1 MANVAKTKDMQAMSE
16 YRGIFGMGISTNYY
30 LDLLNLSILALA
42 GIMIIYFFQE
52 NYSLSGTTGPARTTI
67 WGLGLTAFAIFF
79 MVFISISKKFNPA
92 NDESSGL
99 FSKII
104 NTLLN
109 DSLPILIL
117 LMLLIYVIY
126 LNFIYF
132 KKINRNNVSNTYATF
147 SLYSL
152 IFFVIQIFISVKYL
166 YNELQYR
173 YSKYPVNDA
182 IYVRKS
188 KETTSLIKNISLI
201 LGTINFLFIVIMHIL
216 LEFFSTDG

>member
-1 MANVAKTKDMQAMSE
+1 MPNYKDIQAMSE

-52 NYSLSGTTGPARTTI
+52 NFSKSGTTGPARTTI
-67 WGLGLTAFAIFF
+67 WGLGLTTFAVFF
-79 MVFISISKKFNPA
+79 MIFISISDKFNPK
-92 NDESSGL
+92 EEKSSGL

-104 NTLLN
+104 NIILN
-109 DSLPILIL
+109 DSLPILIVFI
-117 LMLLIYVIY
+117 LLIYAIY

-132 KKINRNNVSNTYATF
+132 KKINRNNVSNTFATY

-152 IFFVIQIFISVKYL
+152 IFFVIQICISVKYL

-173 YSKYPVNDA
+173 YMVPKPNQDSIKN
-182 IYVRKS
+182 KS

>member
-1 MANVAKTKDMQAMSE
+1 MA
-16 YRGIFGMGISTNYY
+16 I
-30 LDLLNLSILALA
+30 
-42 GIMIIYFFQE
+42 
-52 NYSLSGTTGPARTTI
+52 
-67 WGLGLTAFAIFF
+67 
-79 MVFISISKKFNPA
+79 
-92 NDESSGL
+92 

-104 NTLLN
+104 NIILN
-109 DSLPILIL
+109 DSLPILIVFI
-117 LMLLIYVIY
+117 LLIYAIY

-132 KKINRNNVSNTYATF
+132 KKINRNNVSNTFATY

-152 IFFVIQIFISVKYL
+152 IFFVIQICISVKYL

-173 YSKYPVNDA
+173 YMAPTSKETSITN
-182 IYVRKS
+182 KS

>member
-1 MANVAKTKDMQAMSE
+1 MPAYKDIQAMSE

-52 NYSLSGTTGPARTTI
+52 NYSKSGTTGPARTTI
-67 WGLGLTAFAIFF
+67 WGLGLTTFAVFF
-79 MVFISISKKFNPA
+79 MIFISISEKFNPK
-92 NDESSGL
+92 EEKSSGL

-104 NTLLN
+104 NIILN
-109 DSLPILIL
+109 DSLPILIVFI
-117 LMLLIYVIY
+117 LLIYAIY

-132 KKINRNNVSNTYATF
+132 KKINRNNVSNTFATY

-152 IFFVIQIFISVKYL
+152 IFFVIQICISVKYL

-173 YSKYPVNDA
+173 YKKAPTSKETSITN
-182 IYVRKS
+182 KS

>member
-1 MANVAKTKDMQAMSE
+1 MPTRDIEAMSE

-52 NYSLSGTTGPARTTI
+52 NFSKSGTTGPARTTI
-67 WGLGLTAFAIFF
+67 WGLGLTTFAVFF
-79 MVFISISKKFNPA
+79 MIFISISEKFKPT
-92 NDESSGL
+92 EEKSSGL

-104 NTLLN
+104 NIILN
-109 DSLPILIL
+109 DSLPILIVFI
-117 LMLLIYVIY
+117 LLIYAIY

-132 KKINRNNVSNTYATF
+132 KKINRNNVSNTFATY

-152 IFFVIQIFISVKYL
+152 IFFVIQICISVKYL

-173 YSKYPVNDA
+173 YMRPNPNASIKN
-182 IYVRKS
+182 KS